1 MSFGGKRRGI
11 TMEDIRDM
19 GKRVGLKSR
28 KVESIVEQCLSV
40 SEKWNEITGNLELP
54 EPRKSEVELYWE
66 IP

>member
-1 MSFGGKRRGI
+1 
-11 TMEDIRDM
+11 MEDIRDM
-19 GKRVGLKSR
+19 GKRIGLKSR